1 MLSYQDYNMLYSF
14 PEVAFEKDY
23 IVATY
28 QVVSASGNAE
38 KLAMAIAD
46 EQTTGTWTKVKYE
59 TADKKRKFGGQVL
72 NIFRIPPVSDA
83 AASSETVYIIQ
94 IGFPVSNFAADISM
108 LLTTVIGNISASGKL
123 KLLDL
128 SMPKS
133 YVERFQGPKFGI
145 PGIRDVLN
153 VHDRPLL
160 NCMIKPCLSWTP
172 DEGAEL
178 FYEAAVGGVDIV
190 KDDELLSADMP
201 YCPLKERVTKF
212 MEKER
217 QAYEETGE
225 HTLYTVNITTD
236 PAHLKENAYRALEYG
251 ANALMLNFY
260 TVGLAGAR
268 MITEDPNI
276 NVPILAHVDFSAATF
291 ASPYH
296 GVSELTWVG
305 RLARLAGADM
315 HIWGQPIGKF
325 PVTQLGLSRVSHAF
339 TQEWYNIK
347 PTLILPGGGTVPNV
361 VPEIMRIMGEDICLA
376 AGGGVHGHPDGSR
389 AGARAMRQAID
400 ACMKGV
406 SLGEYAETHQEL
418 AVALKTWG
426 RSSDDIMKN
435 YDLMK

>member
-1 MLSYQDYNMLYSF
+1 MQSYQDYNMLYGF
-14 PEVAFEKDY
+14 PEVEFEKNY

-28 QVVSASGNAE
+28 QVFSSSSNPE

-59 TADKKRKFGGQVL
+59 TLEKKKKFGGKVL
-72 NIFRIPPVSDA
+72 NIFRIPPVDLLNPPK
-83 AASSETVYIIQ
+83 ENTYIIQ
-94 IGFPVSNFAADISM
+94 IGFPISNFAPDISM

-128 SMPKS
+128 SMPKAF
-133 YVERFQGPKFGI
+133 VDQFTGPKFGI
-145 PGIRDVLN
+145 PGIRDVLG

-160 NCMIKPCLSWTP
+160 NCMIKPCLSWDP

-190 KDDELLSADMP
+190 KDDELLSANMP
-201 YCPLKERVTKF
+201 YCPLKERITKF

-217 QAYEETGE
+217 KAYEETGE

-236 PAHLKENAYRALEYG
+236 PANLRDTAYRALEYG
-251 ANALMLNFY
+251 ANALMVNFY

-276 NVPILAHVDFSAATF
+276 NVPVLAHVDFSGATI

-315 HIWGQPIGKF
+315 HIWGQPVGKF
-325 PVTQLGLSRVSHAF
+325 PVTQLGLSRVAHAF

-347 PTLILPGGGTVPNV
+347 PTLILPGGGTIPTV
-361 VPEIMRIMGEDICLA
+361 VPQIMQIMGEDICLA

-389 AGARAMRQAID
+389 AGAKAMRQAID
-400 ACMKGV
+400 AAMNHV
-406 SLGEYAETHQEL
+406 SLGEYAETHPEL
-418 AVALKTWG
+418 AVALKAWG
-426 RSSDDIMKN
+426 YTNEDVMKN

>member
-1 MLSYQDYNMLYSF
+1 MQTYQDYNMLYGF
-14 PEVAFEKDY
+14 PEVEFEKDY

-28 QVVSASGNAE
+28 QIVAKTSDAE

-59 TADKKRKFGGQVL
+59 TKEKKRIFGGKVL
-72 NIFRIPPVSDA
+72 NIWRIPPLDMNNVEGEA
-83 AASSETVYIIQ
+83 VYIVQ
-94 IGFPVSNFAADISM
+94 IGFPSTNFSADISM

-123 KLLDL
+123 KMIDL

-133 YVERFQGPKFGI
+133 YVNKFAGPKFGI
-145 PGIRDVLN
+145 PGIRDVLG

-160 NCMIKPCLSWTP
+160 NCMIKPCISWTP

-201 YCPLKERVTKF
+201 FCPMKERITKF
-212 MEKER
+212 MEMER
-217 QAYEETGE
+217 KAYEETGE

-236 PAHLKENAYRALEYG
+236 PAHLRDNAYRALELG
-251 ANALMLNFY
+251 ANALMINFY

-276 NVPILAHVDFSAATF
+276 NVPILAHVDFSGATV
-291 ASPYH
+291 ASPFW
-296 GVSELTWVG
+296 GVDAATWVG
-305 RLARLAGADM
+305 RLSRLAGADM
-315 HIWGQPIGKF
+315 HIWGQPVGKF
-325 PVTQLGLSRVSHAF
+325 PSNRLALSRVAHAF

-347 PTLILPGGGTVPNV
+347 PTLIMPGGGTIPTA
-361 VPEIMRIMGEDICLA
+361 VPEIMKIMGQDICLA
-376 AGGGVHGHPDGSR
+376 AGGGVHGHPMGSR
-389 AGARAMRQAID
+389 AGAKGMRQAID

-406 SLGEYAETHQEL
+406 TLGEYAETHEEL
-418 AVALKTWG
+418 AAALKAWG
-426 RSSDDIMKN
+426 YTAEDLKRN
-435 YDLMK
+435 YDLMN